1 MLLRQ
6 PKQAAVLILLAL
18 VVPSCAFL
26 SPVSTPLLKRGDPLW
41 RMPYG
46 CACAAAADAGIDEGC
61 ASIHAGMDAEPRKVL
76 TRAAA
81 LRISAA
87 SVSAA
92 VASIG
97 ALPSPALAGTVMVGG
112 AAVDAE
118 EETDDEA
125 YEALDQAGPFDGI
138 LAKINV
144 KKLGVAGDA
153 APPCL

>member
-1 MLLRQ
+1 
-6 PKQAAVLILLAL
+6 
-18 VVPSCAFL
+18 
-26 SPVSTPLLKRGDPLW
+26 
-41 RMPYG
+41 
-46 CACAAAADAGIDEGC
+46 
-61 ASIHAGMDAEPRKVL
+61 MDAEPRKVL